1 MGRMKAL
8 AEQIEENDNELYM
21 ATMIG
26 ITLDEFH
33 MLTYE
38 IQSPRIDFTRTLIFD
53 TIKSPK
59 EILSKIK
66 DLENGHRVTFVMC
79 QL

>member
-21 ATMIG
+21 ATMLG

-38 IQSPRIDFTRTLIFD
+38 IQGQRIDFTRTLIFD
-53 TIKSPK
+53 TIKSQK
-59 EILSKIK
+59 EILGKIK
-66 DLENGHRVTFVMC
+66 DLENGNRVTFDMC
-79 QL
+79 KI